1 MTDIARLKADLK
13 ALPKPELKRFW
24 ADLGYILLPAAPEW
38 LDRPETDVQRER
50 LLAGITAALSA
61 DLIAAGL
68 VEVVQQTALSPRL
81 RGEGWDEGHSATQVS
96 SFAPHPNPLPV
107 NGEREMPGAISETI
121 ATIVRDFY
129 DLIPTSPVPAKKGG
143 NGFNGCLQIYAVARL
158 LQPKV
163 IIESG
168 VFRGQTTWV
177 LRKACPQATIFC
189 FDVDLSNL
197 KYKDRDAI
205 YSQAD
210 WSGFDLSAIPA
221 SETLCFF
228 DDHIDQGRR
237 VLEAR
242 ARGLTRLLFDDN
254 AGAARIH
261 TVGGP
266 PIPSLDMLMDASL
279 DGADLAWSYRG
290 KRYGCHIDTPVA
302 KDVRNAV
309 ASLRN
314 FADMHAVTG
323 YTPARIT
330 YVSLRDR

>member
-1 MTDIARLKADLK
+1 MTDVARLKAELK
-13 ALPKPELKRFW
+13 ALPKSELKRFW

-38 LDRPETDVQRER
+38 HDRPETDVQRER
-50 LLAGITAALSA
+50 LLAGITAALTA
-61 DLIAAGL
+61 DLAAI
-68 VEVVQQTALSPRL
+68 P
-81 RGEGWDEGHSATQVS
+81 D
-96 SFAPHPNPLPV
+96 V
-107 NGEREMPGAISETI
+107 NADAETI

-177 LRKACPQATIFC
+177 LRKACPKATIFC
-189 FDVDLSNL
+189 FDVDFSNL
-197 KYKDRDAI
+197 QYKDRDAI

-210 WSGFDLSAIPA
+210 WSSFDLSAIPA

-254 AGAARIH
+254 AGASRIH

>member
-1 MTDIARLKADLK
+1 MTDIARLKAELK
-13 ALPKPELKRFW
+13 ALPKSELKRFW

-50 LLAGITAALSA
+50 LLAGITAALTA
-61 DLIAAGL
+61 DLAAIPCVNAVMAGP
-68 VEVVQQTALSPRL
+68 VPAIHDFNTSKEVVDTRPK
-81 RGEGWDEGHSATQVS
+81 GGHDAVS
-96 SFAPHPNPLPV
+96 SSNA
-107 NGEREMPGAISETI
+107 I

>member
-1 MTDIARLKADLK
+1 MTDVARLKAELK
-13 ALPKPELKRFW
+13 ALPKSELKRFW

-38 LDRPETDVQRER
+38 HDRPETDVQRER
-50 LLAGITAALSA
+50 LLAGITAALTA
-61 DLIAAGL
+61 DLAAI
-68 VEVVQQTALSPRL
+68 P
-81 RGEGWDEGHSATQVS
+81 D
-96 SFAPHPNPLPV
+96 V
-107 NGEREMPGAISETI
+107 NADAETI

-177 LRKACPQATIFC
+177 LRKACPKATIFC
-189 FDVDLSNL
+189 FDVDFSNL
-197 KYKDRDAI
+197 QYKDRDAI

-210 WSGFDLSAIPA
+210 WSSFDLSAIPA